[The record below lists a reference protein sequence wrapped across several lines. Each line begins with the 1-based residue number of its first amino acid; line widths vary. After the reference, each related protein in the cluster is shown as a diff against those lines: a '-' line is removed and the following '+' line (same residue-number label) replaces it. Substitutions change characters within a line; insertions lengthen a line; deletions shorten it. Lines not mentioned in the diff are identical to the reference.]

1 MSTHYA
7 RFPDG
12 EEIAAACILPLTTED
27 WKRIQANMRRHVSG
41 VFSSRKMNA
50 PLPWRKPLERALL
63 CLLEVDPWVD
73 SIETMPHQVVLVVEG
88 KERRYTPAIQIRS
101 GGRTAVMDAVSDSR
115 AADPARI
122 ELTSVLKSVY
132 RAHGFDYSAVPQREI
147 LLEPRFGNARS
158 ILRCRGFTPD
168 IETERRVVE
177 VLSTARSSTI
187 AGIQERLAPRP
198 YVPETVCAMM
208 LAGRVTLDLS
218 AARPSEMRV
227 ALRTRDGA

>member
-7 RFPDG
+7 RFPHG
-12 EEIAAACILPLTTED
+12 EEIAAARILPLTTDE
-27 WKRIQANMRRHVSG
+27 WKRIQTNMRRRVSG

-73 SIETMPHQVVLVVEG
+73 TIETMPHQVVLIVEG
-88 KERRYTPAIQIRS
+88 KERRYTPGIQIRS
-101 GGRTAVMDAVSDSR
+101 GGRIAVMDALTDTR

-122 ELTSVLKSVY
+122 EITKVLKSVY
-132 RAHGFDYSAVPQREI
+132 RARGIDYGAIPQQEI

-168 IETERRVVE
+168 VETERRVVE
-177 VLSTARSSTI
+177 ALSTARSRTI
-187 AGIQERLAPRP
+187 AEIQERLAPRP

-208 LAGRVTLDLS
+208 LAGRVALDLS
-218 AARPSEMRV
+218 AAQPSAMRA
-227 ALRTRDGA
+227 ALRTRDGV

>member
-12 EEIAAACILPLTTED
+12 EEIAAARILPLTTKE
-27 WKRIQANMRRHVSG
+27 WKRIQDNMRRRVSG

-73 SIETMPHQVVLVVEG
+73 SIETMPHQVVLIVEG
-88 KERRYTPAIQIRS
+88 EEHRYTPSLQIRS
-101 GGRTAVMDAVSDSR
+101 GGRIALMDALSDSR
-115 AADPARI
+115 ADDPARI
-122 ELTSVLKSVY
+122 EVTRVLRSVY
-132 RAHGFDYSAVPQREI
+132 RARGLDYAAVPEREI
-147 LLEPRFGNARS
+147 LLQPRFGNSRY

-168 IETERRVVE
+168 AETERRVVS
-177 VLSTARSSTI
+177 VLSAARSSTI
-187 AGIQERLAPRP
+187 ADIQERLASRP

-208 LAGRVTLDLS
+208 LAGRVTLNLS
-218 AARPSEMRV
+218 AAQPSAMRV
-227 ALRTRDGA
+227 VLRAQGSL